1 MCCLFR
7 LYRKILPIQ
16 YMEKSFI
23 LCITEKVFGGEKRH
37 KNILQKNRKNSCNL
51 HKTHVYYYLLWH
63 DSYEA

>member
-1 MCCLFR
+1 MLPFS

-23 LCITEKVFGGEKRH
+23 RCITEKVLGVKKDTKIFYKKIE
-37 KNILQKNRKNSCNL
+37 KNSCNL